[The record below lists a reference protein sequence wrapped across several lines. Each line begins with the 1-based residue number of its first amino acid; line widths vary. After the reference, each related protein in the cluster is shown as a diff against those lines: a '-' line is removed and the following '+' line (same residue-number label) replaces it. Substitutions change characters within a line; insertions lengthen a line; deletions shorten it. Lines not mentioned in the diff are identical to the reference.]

1 VIGTWK
7 DGRIGTFRGTRTG
20 KHNYGG
26 IAFGTEGT
34 EVLGPYGGYEGLVY
48 KVIEFFKTGTPPVSP
63 EETLEIYAF
72 MEAAD
77 VSKQKGGA
85 VVALEEVMKGAK
97 S

>member
-1 VIGTWK
+1 
-7 DGRIGTFRGTRTG
+7 
-20 KHNYGG
+20 
-26 IAFGTEGT
+26 
-34 EVLGPYGGYEGLVY
+34 
-48 KVIEFFKTGTPPVSP
+48 VIEFFRTGKSPVSP

-85 VVALEEVMKGAK
+85 AVDMQEVMKGAK